1 MLIDRNGLPAEDV
14 WTYVAADV
22 ANAANDASAADQV
35 SNDTVLPLDAWLA
48 ADAQGVAP
56 AGIRVQGHDDP
67 ERIAALL
74 PKLELVVIEFPKT
87 RDGRGFTLAKFLRD
101 KWQFKG
107 AIRAAGPL
115 LPDQLAMLWACGFDS
130 LLSPS
135 EVPTARWREA
145 ALAAQVRAGRPR
157 TLLARLT
164 A

>member
-1 MLIDRNGLPAEDV
+1 MLIDRNGLPADDT
-14 WTYVAADV
+14 WTYLAAD
-22 ANAANDASAADQV
+22 AQIPADAANDARH
-35 SNDTVLPLDAWLA
+35 DTVLPLDAWLA
-48 ADAQGVAP
+48 ANERGVAP

-67 ERIAALL
+67 ARIAALL
-74 PKLELVVIEFPKT
+74 PQLELVVIEFPKT
-87 RDGRGFTLAKFLRD
+87 RDGRGFTLAKVLRE
-101 KWQFKG
+101 KWNFQG

-145 ALAAQVRAGRPR
+145 ALAAQARAGRPR

>member
-1 MLIDRNGLPAEDV
+1 MLIDRNGLPAEDT
-14 WTYVAADV
+14 WTYLGAD
-22 ANAANDASAADQV
+22 AQIPGDAANDARH
-35 SNDTVLPLDAWLA
+35 DTVLPLDAWLA
-48 ADAQGVAP
+48 ANERGVAP

-67 ERIAALL
+67 ARIAALL
-74 PKLELVVIEFPKT
+74 PQLELVVIEFPKT
-87 RDGRGFTLAKFLRD
+87 RDGRGFTLAKVLRE
-101 KWQFKG
+101 KWNFQG

-145 ALAAQVRAGRPR
+145 ALAAQARAGRPR

>member
-14 WTYVAADV
+14 WTYLGAD
-22 ANAANDASAADQV
+22 AQLAPDASDETR
-35 SNDTVLPLDAWLA
+35 SESVLPLDAWLA
-48 ADAQGVAP
+48 ANEQGVAP

-74 PKLELVVIEFPKT
+74 PQLELVVIEFPKT

-101 KWQFKG
+101 KWNFQG

>member
-1 MLIDRNGLPAEDV
+1 MLIDRNGLPTEDV

-22 ANAANDASAADQV
+22 SDAANDGSAAGPV
-35 SNDTVLPLDAWLA
+35 SRDTVLPLDAWLA

-56 AGIRVQGHDDP
+56 AGIRVQGHEDP
-67 ERIAALL
+67 ERLAALL
-74 PKLELVVIEFPKT
+74 PKLALVVIEFPKT

-101 KWQFKG
+101 KWQFTG
-107 AIRAAGPL
+107 GIRAAGPL

-135 EVPTARWREA
+135 NVPTARWREA

>member
-1 MLIDRNGLPAEDV
+1 MLIDRNGLPADDT
-14 WTYVAADV
+14 WTYLGAD
-22 ANAANDASAADQV
+22 AQIPAGAANDARH
-35 SNDTVLPLDAWLA
+35 DTVLPLDAWLA
-48 ADAQGVAP
+48 ANERGVAP

-67 ERIAALL
+67 ARIAALL
-74 PKLELVVIEFPKT
+74 PQLELVVIEFPKT
-87 RDGRGFTLAKFLRD
+87 RDGRGFTLAKVLRE
-101 KWQFKG
+101 KWNFQG

-145 ALAAQVRAGRPR
+145 ALAAQARAGRPR